1 MEFRYKILPGEIA
14 YTGKEL
20 RSGWVAETAGL
31 SGDAAAVFFGA
42 CHVATEDLVDLED
55 ARAGATIVSAR
66 MAHVI
71 IEHPGCDLE
80 VGVLR
85 QRLLVC
91 LLCEALAS
99 MGQSVR
105 RDGDDVFQDGRKLT
119 VSIAAPS
126 ASSCLIHLGVNIDP
140 RGAPVPAIG
149 LEAMGLDPV
158 VLMRE
163 VMAAYQREIVSAA
176 HAATKVRQVH

>member
-1 MEFRYKILPGEIA
+1 MEFRYKIMPGTLA

-20 RSGWVAETAGL
+20 RSRWVAETTGL
-31 SGDAAAVFFGA
+31 SGDAAAVFFGP
-42 CHVATEDLVDLED
+42 CQVATEDLVDLDD
-55 ARAGATIVSAR
+55 ARAGATIVAAR

-71 IEHPGCDLE
+71 VEHPGCDLE

-91 LLCEALAS
+91 LLCEALVS
-99 MGQSVR
+99 MGKSVR
-105 RDGDDVFQDGRKLT
+105 RDGDDAYSDGRKLT

-126 ASSCLIHLGVNIDP
+126 AASCLIHLGVNIDP

-149 LEAMGLDPV
+149 LEEMGLRPV
-158 VLMRE
+158 ELMRE
-163 VMAAYQREIVSAA
+163 VMAAYQREIESAA
-176 HAATKVRQVH
+176 YAAGKVRRVH

>member
-1 MEFRYKILPGEIA
+1 MEFRYKILPGEVA

-20 RSGWVAETAGL
+20 RSRWVADATGFG
-31 SGDAAAVFFGA
+31 GDAAAVFFGP

-55 ARAGATIVSAR
+55 ARAGATIVAAR

-71 IEHPGCDLE
+71 IEHPSCDLD

-91 LLCEALAS
+91 LLCEALSS
-99 MGQSVR
+99 MGQRVR
-105 RDGDDVFQDGRKLT
+105 RDGDDVYCDGRKLT

-149 LEAMGLDPV
+149 LEEMGLRPV

-163 VMAAYQREIVSAA
+163 LMAAYQREIVSAA
-176 HAATKVRQVH
+176 HAASKVRQVH